1 MTEIIAKNRF
11 RPQRTRRAETRMEIT
26 GPNSATYHRPGGF
39 TKVEFERNVMRWAT
53 SEYVSQEFLDLLA
66 AQRNMEQRAPLGD
79 KHGAWQKVAEIP
91 ASMLFDKVPHD
102 AWEDRKAVNRVLNDP
117 DLRAF
122 RTDGTHRVA

>member
-1 MTEIIAKNRF
+1 MTEAINRF
-11 RPQRTRRAETRMEIT
+11 RAQRTHRAPTRMEIT
-26 GPNSATYHRPGGF
+26 GDGTATLHRPGGY
-39 TKVEFERNVMRWAT
+39 TKFEFERNVLKWAT

-79 KHGAWQKVAEIP
+79 SHGGYQKVAEIP
-91 ASMLFDKVPHD
+91 ASMLFDKIPPD
-102 AWEDRKAVNRVLNDP
+102 AWDDKKAVNRILNDP